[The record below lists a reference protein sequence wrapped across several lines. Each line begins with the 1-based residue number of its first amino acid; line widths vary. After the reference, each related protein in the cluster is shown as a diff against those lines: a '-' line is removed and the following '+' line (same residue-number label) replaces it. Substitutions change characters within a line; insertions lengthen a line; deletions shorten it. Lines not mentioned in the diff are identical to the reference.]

1 MNTKIVTLIKK
12 TKPLNDDFSLL
23 QQRIKRSLFSLIFLC
38 FVAGSSFASSVFA
51 NPNDQFEVTTP
62 VLKELKSKEVSSS
75 FLQDLGSLR
84 GTIFDS
90 EKEFR
95 ETVNNLPNAS
105 TNSMILNTVVDLA
118 RINRLIVQSDEFT
131 GDLYAGES
139 TFQGNVLGKLLHYQ
153 TDFSARKIRIFS
165 QGKQPYERVI
175 GEGDVRI
182 KRKEYLMES
191 DYVVYQ
197 RKDETL
203 RLKGAV
209 LLQNRNLRI
218 TGDEAVLEIS
228 KEIATIEGI
237 KSPTNA
243 KGKIELRFN
252 NQGNT
257 EKNVVTIEAR
267 RGELN
272 QRQNSASLEGEVQMR
287 RVLHDL
293 YMTAG
298 KIVVKANEQR
308 EITSAKAEQKVCIK
322 QPGRIAR
329 AEKASF
335 NEVAQTIR
343 LEGNAFVNTGKYN
356 LQGNVINLFLDVS
369 KGEAQGDQNNP
380 IQFVFSPNAL
390 EQKEMISCQ

>member
-1 MNTKIVTLIKK
+1 MTLIKK
-12 TKPLNDDFSLL
+12 IKPLNDDCSLF
-23 QQRIKRSLFSLIFLC
+23 QQQIKRNLFSLIFLC
-38 FVAGSSFASSVFA
+38 FLGGISFASLVFG
-51 NPNDQFEVTTP
+51 NPNDQFEITTP
-62 VLKELKSKEVSSS
+62 VLEELKSKEISSV
-75 FLQDLGSLR
+75 FLRDLGTLQ
-84 GTIFDS
+84 GTVFDS

-95 ETVNNLPNAS
+95 KTVNGLPNTS

-118 RINRLIVQSDEFT
+118 RINRLIVQSNEFT
-131 GDLYAGES
+131 GDLGAGES
-139 TFQGNVLGKLLHYQ
+139 TFQGNVFGKLLHYQ
-153 TDFSARKIRIFS
+153 TDFSAEKIRIFS
-165 QGKQPYERVI
+165 TETQPYERII

-182 KRKEYLMES
+182 EHKDYLIES

-197 RKDETL
+197 KKEDTL

-209 LLQNRNLRI
+209 LLQNRNLKM
-218 TGDEAVLEIS
+218 TGDEALLQIS
-228 KEIATIEGI
+228 KEIATIEGV
-237 KSPTNA
+237 KSSTNT

-257 EKNVVTIEAR
+257 ENTEKNVVTITAR

-272 QRQNSASLEGEVQMR
+272 QRQNFALLEGEVQMR

-293 YMTAG
+293 YMSAG
-298 KIVVKANEQR
+298 KIMVKTNEQR
-308 EITSAKAEQKVCIK
+308 EISSAKAEQKVCIE

-335 NEVAQTIR
+335 NEVAQTVR

-380 IQFVFSPNAL
+380 IQFVFSPSAL